1 MAILNNQE
9 AEFLSQIYNTLFK
22 VRTYGD
28 DTIMMG
34 RALEAFKDFIS
45 NIEIVQEEQDNK
57 QEG

>member
-1 MAILNNQE
+1 MAMLNNQE

-45 NIEIVQEEQDNK
+45 NIEIVQEEQGSE

>member
-1 MAILNNQE
+1 MATLNNNE

-34 RALEAFKDFIS
+34 RALEAFKNFIS
-45 NIEIVQEEQDNK
+45 NVEIVQEEEDK
-57 QEG
+57 EQEG